1 MLNYPVILDGIKEI
15 TARAGNKMAT
25 LRKFK
30 CYRNLVRAYTRKSKY
45 KSKSYVKSFP
55 NSKLVR
61 FHMGDIH
68 KTFQY
73 KVDLV
78 TKEQGQIRD
87 NALESARQV
96 SNRQL
101 EKDLGKNYYFSVMV
115 YPHHALRENKMI
127 VGAGADRMQTGM
139 QQAFGRV
146 IGIAARLRKKQ
157 SVFSIYVNQAGL
169 EAAKFA
175 LKKANHR
182 LPLRCSIE
190 ISEVKNG
197 KL

>member
-1 MLNYPVILDGIKEI
+1 MDGIKVKRI
-15 TARAGNKMAT
+15 IKMAT

-30 CYRNLVRAYTRKSKY
+30 CYRNVVRAYTRKSKY
-45 KSKSYVKSFP
+45 KTKSYVKSFP

-68 KTFQY
+68 KDFKY

-78 TKEQGQIRD
+78 TREKVQVRD

-101 EKDLGKNYYFSVMV
+101 EKDLGKEYYFKIMV
-115 YPHHALRENKMI
+115 YPHHALRENKML

-139 QQAFGRV
+139 QQAFGKV
-146 IGIAARLRKKQ
+146 IGIAAQLRKKQ
-157 SVFSIYVNQAGL
+157 AVFTILVNKSGL
-169 EAAKFA
+169 ESAKLA

-182 LPLRCSIE
+182 LPFRSSIE
-190 ISEVKNG
+190 ITEFNNF
-197 KL
+197 